1 MYTKHDLISSIK
13 NELRIIRHLF
23 EKIPA
28 GSESYKPTEKQRTTL
43 ELLQYLSM
51 VTPAT
56 VASIVSGDTASFGP
70 YVAASKEVT
79 MEGFLDALEK
89 SEAEAIAMIEGM
101 DDETLAGTID
111 LFRMGSMT
119 RGVYL
124 VETILKWLAA
134 YKMQLFLYAKAAG
147 NHAIGTS
154 NVWGGFDMPVQ

>member
-1 MYTKHDLISSIK
+1 MYTKNDLITSIK
-13 NELRIIRHLF
+13 NEIRIIRHLF

-56 VASIVSGDTASFGP
+56 VAAIVSGDSAAFGP
-70 YVAASKEVT
+70 YVAASKDVT
-79 MEGFLDALEK
+79 MDNFLEVLAVK
-89 SEAEAIAMIEGM
+89 EAEAIEMIEKM
-101 DDETLAGTID
+101 DDEALAGTID
-111 LFRMGSMT
+111 LFRMGPMS

-147 NHAIGTS
+147 NHTIGTS
-154 NVWGGFDMPVQ
+154 NVWGGFDVPVQ